1 MAEIL
6 NHPWLTNKS
15 FLGTELRFLQHNTT
29 NMFNPLNYP
38 ELQSPL
44 VDHKSDLDGKIWET
58 LKVLWREKS
67 EDDLITCLSSQGSNV
82 QKLTCKLLKERFIRL
97 ESIEN
102 HSEYTTVIFTIYR
115 YLIIH
120 MIGSVSLPLRRSS
133 VIADDVLMTPPLR
146 SLRHGSEDVESYI
159 LSTPYE
165 SSIDTMSCCRTL
177 DLPPTPKST
186 TTFQQLIDSS
196 SSTVTI
202 DKRG

>member
-29 NMFNPLNYP
+29 NMFNPLNNP
-38 ELQSPL
+38 ELQPSL

-67 EDDLITCLSSQGSNV
+67 EDDLIACLSRQGSNV

-102 HSEYTTVIFTIYR
+102 HSEYTTVVFA
-115 YLIIH
+115 
-120 MIGSVSLPLRRSS
+120 M
-133 VIADDVLMTPPLR
+133 
-146 SLRHGSEDVESYI
+146 YI
-159 LSTPYE
+159 LNYPHDRLS
-165 SSIDTMSCCRTL
+165 
-177 DLPPTPKST
+177 
-186 TTFQQLIDSS
+186 
-196 SSTVTI
+196 
-202 DKRG
+202 